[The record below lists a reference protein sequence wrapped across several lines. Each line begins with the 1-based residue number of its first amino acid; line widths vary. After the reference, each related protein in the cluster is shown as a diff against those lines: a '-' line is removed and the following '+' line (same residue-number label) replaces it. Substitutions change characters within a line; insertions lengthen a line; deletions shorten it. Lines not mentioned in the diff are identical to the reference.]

1 MCVACKVIYGTISP
15 QKQASKKPET
25 KMSDK
30 DGAIGDDDDD
40 DAPESVSLS
49 TGRERV
55 KVEEQ
60 QINEEVKQMRERV
73 REQRKRRH
81 EKNRLQQEA
90 KVGGWVYSKSY
101 QLEVKE

>member
-1 MCVACKVIYGTISP
+1 MLLYTCRSP
-15 QKQASKKPET
+15 QKQASKKPEL
-25 KMSDK
+25 KMG
-30 DGAIGDDDDD
+30 DGASDDD
-40 DAPESVSLS
+40 DAPEAVSLS

-60 QINEEVKQMRERV
+60 QMNEEVKQMRERV

-90 KVGGWVYSKSY
+90 KVSG
-101 QLEVKE
+101 